1 MTLNQLRALPQ
12 HKTIGG
18 LLLARGDA
26 VFAYRGREV
35 LMRFERRDEA
45 DPGRFVLAWE
55 DDKGVPMR
63 WSDPNEATAVRVGL
77 WLAEHGCLPPSQRRK
92 TKTLTGLEPV
102 RKAV

>member
-26 VFAYRGREV
+26 LFAFQGREV

-55 DDKGVPMR
+55 DEKSVPMR

-77 WLAEHGCLPPSQRRK
+77 FVAEHGCLPPSQMRK
-92 TKTLTGLEPV
+92 TRTLRNLQ
-102 RKAV
+102 AVKV